1 MSGEVGEVTVRRA
14 KTRRFGVVWDDILE
28 ARTLRPASRLVLA
41 WATSRGDGWVIR
53 IEAMRAILGIS
64 ANGWATIKKELV
76 DAGYFVQRREQS
88 AGGKIKWNNEIYDSP
103 IPPNPMDG
111 EPADGAP
118 IGGRAIP
125 GNEGGYQYDAS
136 NNKKTE
142 EKKQQHASAASIA
155 KARRARPSGL
165 VTWVSDDVQE
175 AERLERENDPQL
187 IREACA
193 AIGRNGKEPLPGR
206 VARYLDQQQQARQVA
221 ERQAAV
227 DQRLAARP
235 PVDEERVRD
244 GLKLLPPTLR
254 RRVAS
259 AAGTEEG
266 AP

>member
-1 MSGEVGEVTVRRA
+1 MSGTVTVRRA

-76 DAGYFVQRREQS
+76 DAGYFIQRREQA
-88 AGGKIKWNNEIYDSP
+88 AGGKIQWVNEIYDSP
-103 IPPNPMDG
+103 IHPNPIDGEPMDG
-111 EPADGAP
+111 VPM
-118 IGGRAIP
+118 GGNAMP

-136 NNKKTE
+136 NSKKTE
-142 EKKQQHASAASIA
+142 EKKQQHASAAPAA
-155 KARRARPSGL
+155 KSRRKRRSGL
-165 VTWVSDDVQE
+165 VTWTPDDVTE
-175 AERLERENDPQL
+175 AERLESENEDDVL
-187 IREACA
+187 RDACA
-193 AIGRNGKEPLPGR
+193 AVQRNGKEPLPGR
-206 VARYLDQQQQARQVA
+206 VARYLDQQQHIRQVA
-221 ERQAAV
+221 ERQAAI

-244 GLKLLPPTLR
+244 GLKLLPLTLR

-266 AP
+266 TS

>member
-1 MSGEVGEVTVRRA
+1 MSGEVTVRRA

-41 WATSRGDGWVIR
+41 WATSRADGWVIR

-88 AGGKIKWNNEIYDSP
+88 ASGKIKWVNEIYDSP

-111 EPADGAP
+111 EPTDGVP

-125 GNEGGYQYDAS
+125 GDEGGYQYDAS
-136 NNKKTE
+136 NSKKTE
-142 EKKQQHASAASIA
+142 EIKQQHASAAPTA
-155 KARRARPSGL
+155 KSRRKRRSGL
-165 VTWVSDDVQE
+165 VTWTPDDETE
-175 AERLERENDPQL
+175 AERLESENEDDVL
-187 IREACA
+187 RDACA
-193 AIGRNGKEPLPGR
+193 AVQRNGKEPLPGR
-206 VARYLDQQQQARQVA
+206 VARFLDQQQHARQVA
-221 ERQAAV
+221 ERQAAI

-244 GLKLLPPTLR
+244 GLRLLSPSLR
-254 RRVAS
+254 RRVAT
-259 AAGTEEG
+259 AAGIEEET
-266 AP
+266 P